1 MEHWDLPRER
11 KDLFGKFPE
20 QSILGGV
27 GEHQDDVDV
36 ARPQLDQVADVGYV
50 GQLSHLHKV
59 LLRRPATWTSDEEG
73 GGGLLLQK
81 IS

>member
-1 MEHWDLPRER
+1 M
-11 KDLFGKFPE
+11 
-20 QSILGGV
+20 
-27 GEHQDDVDV
+27 